1 MGISITNRQRR
12 VRLSIE
18 PLRRRAEAILD
29 KLSSS
34 DKSIDIAIVGDR
46 AMQALNR
53 QFRNR
58 NETTDVL
65 SFPSGPSPE
74 VDAHDFLFAEEV
86 NHIGD
91 IVVSLDEAQEQAE
104 EDKVS
109 LDVAIDRLII
119 HGCLHLHGFEHG
131 APAEATRMRR
141 KENQLLKMLHGPD
154 LPGYARPTNA

>member
-1 MGISITNRQRR
+1 M
-12 VRLSIE
+12 RLNIE
-18 PLRRRAEAILD
+18 PLRRRAEAVLD

-46 AMQALNR
+46 AMRALNR
-53 QFRNR
+53 QFRNI

-65 SFPSGPSPE
+65 SFPSGPSPD
-74 VDAHDFLFAEEV
+74 VDAHGFLSAEEA

-91 IVVSLDEAQEQAE
+91 IVVSLDEAREQAQ
-104 EDKVS
+104 EDEVS

-119 HGCLHLHGFEHG
+119 HGCLHLHGFQHDTS
-131 APAEATRMRR
+131 AEAARMRR

-154 LPGYARPTNA
+154 LPGYARPNNASETT